1 MTRAIHIWRLSDG
14 RAGHDNQS
22 LGLVDALSRLHRV
35 DVLTV
40 KVNGGWHGAQQVLSQ
55 RTPRPAVIIGAGH
68 ATHGALVIG
77 AWRHHARSIVLMN
90 PSLPCALFDLCIIPE
105 HDGVRPRPNVMQ
117 SLGALNRI
125 QANTQR
131 DPTLAVIL
139 LGGPS
144 RHYPWE
150 QDALLKQILELVG
163 ARPSLQWLIAS
174 SPRTPAQTMHALGSL
189 ESVQLVR
196 FEDTSADW
204 LPDKLAQASLI
215 WVTEDSMSM
224 AYEALSSGAPTGLLH
239 VSAQAGVD
247 DLGQSE
253 VRPANR
259 FAAAIHTLRRSG
271 RIIPMQ
277 QWLAGQER
285 AINTQPL
292 READRCAQQIL
303 ERWPDLS

>member
-22 LGLVDALSRLHRV
+22 LGLIDALSRLQRV
-35 DVLTV
+35 EALTV
-40 KVNGGWHGAQQVLSQ
+40 KLNGGWHGARQVLGQ
-55 RTPRPAVIIGAGH
+55 RPPRPALIIGAGH
-68 ATHGALVIG
+68 ATHGALIVG
-77 AWRHHARSIVLMN
+77 AWRHCARSIVLMN

-105 HDGVRPRPNVMQ
+105 HDGVRPRPKVMQ

-125 QANTQR
+125 QVSTQR
-131 DPTLAVIL
+131 DAALAVIL

-144 RHYPWE
+144 RHCLWE
-150 QDALLKQILELVG
+150 QDAVLKQILKLVG

-174 SPRTPAQTMHALGSL
+174 SPRTPAQTMHALSSL
-189 ESVQLVR
+189 QSVQLVR

-204 LPDKLAQASLI
+204 LPNKLAQASLI

-239 VSAQAGVD
+239 VSAQD
-247 DLGQSE
+247 DLGQGKE
-253 VRPANR
+253 RPTNR
-259 FAAAIHTLRRSG
+259 FAAAIQALRRSG
-271 RIIPMQ
+271 RIIPTQ

-285 AINTQPL
+285 ALNTQPL